1 MHRSLPFFDT
11 FTAGEAPTVS
21 NFIYMKKG
29 NVSKVQRE
37 LQHEGGG
44 GGWNYKLEGRKE
56 IKQKKG
62 AASQLGVE
70 QGLI

>member
-1 MHRSLPFFDT
+1 
-11 FTAGEAPTVS
+11 
-21 NFIYMKKG
+21 MKEVG
-29 NVSKVQRE
+29 GVE
-37 LQHEGGG
+37 LQTRG
-44 GGWNYKLEGRKE
+44 KKK